1 MSNIVK
7 VNEKGTKIIVGGYSY
22 TLQHTLIKRKRWKC
36 SNKTKNNCLGTLSSS
51 WELTTLVLQ
60 IEHNHAGN
68 NQIEII
74 ENFKNEIKSRSRKTC
89 DKPSQIFAEA
99 VSQIPALLFLPKESV
114 VKRTIIRNQRTSNNP
129 ALNCI
134 NDVVIEDDWALV
146 NGQRFL
152 LADNKSTIGERII
165 LFATDDSLKIST
177 EAKTWYC
184 DGNFKILINR
194 YR

>member
-22 TLQHTLIKRKRWKC
+22 TLQHTLIKTKRWKC
-36 SNKTKNNCLGTLSSS
+36 SNKTKNNCPGTLSSS
-51 WELTTLVLQ
+51 WELTNPVLQ

-74 ENFKNEIKSRSRKTC
+74 ENFKNEIKSRSRRTC

-99 VSQIPALLFLPKESV
+99 VSQIPAEALLFLPKESV
-114 VKRTIIRNQRTSNNP
+114 VKRTIRNQRTSNNP

-134 NDVVIEDDWALV
+134 NDVVIEG
-146 NGQRFL
+146 NYYL
-152 LADNKSTIGERII
+152 LLNMVANI
-165 LFATDDSLKIST
+165 FYYSLT
-177 EAKTWYC
+177 LC
-184 DGNFKILINR
+184 FR
-194 YR
+194 